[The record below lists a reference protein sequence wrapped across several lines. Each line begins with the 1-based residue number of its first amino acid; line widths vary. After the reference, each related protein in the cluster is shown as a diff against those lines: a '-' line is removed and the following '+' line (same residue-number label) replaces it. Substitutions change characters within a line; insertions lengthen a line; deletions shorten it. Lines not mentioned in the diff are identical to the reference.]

1 MVGVESE
8 VDSTGRLTRQGTVH
22 IAPSD
27 WHVPKGRMVD
37 PMSSRFWVSWQ
48 IQDDVKE
55 EGGVLEDAEIVGA
68 DAAIS
73 WGCERADLVF
83 IRLGHTEDTFFSAGA
98 LAGDD
103 YIPRWPPSGPPPDGW
118 FKASGPFLSD
128 DFPDG
133 SPKLRP

>member
-1 MVGVESE
+1 MPGVEPE
-8 VDSTGRLTRQGTVH
+8 VDSMGRLTRQGTAH

-27 WHVPKGRMVD
+27 RHVPQGRMVD
-37 PMSSRFWVSWQ
+37 PVSSRFWVSWQ

-68 DAAIS
+68 DAAIT

-98 LAGDD
+98 LSGDD
-103 YIPRWPPSGPPPDGW
+103 SIPRWPPSGSPPDGW
-118 FKASGPFLSD
+118 FQASGPFLSD